1 MPLTDAQKDAVQ
13 RLLLAE
19 VERRAETQP
28 FILVE
33 SILDGTAKQKLK
45 MLVLQERNRLQAVI
59 DEADTKLSASK
70 ARISA
75 VITELNAAN
84 TEIV

>member
-1 MPLTDAQKDAVQ
+1 MPLTDAQKDTAQ

-28 FILVE
+28 YILVE
-33 SILDGTAKQKLK
+33 SIVDGTIKQKLK
-45 MLVLQERNRLQAVI
+45 MLVLQERARLQAIV
-59 DEADTKLSASK
+59 DEADAKLAASK
-70 ARISA
+70 TKIG
-75 VITELNAAN
+75 AAIADLTATN

>member
-1 MPLTDAQKDAVQ
+1 MPLTDSQKDAVQ

-19 VERRAETQP
+19 VERRAGTQP

-45 MLVLQERNRLQAVI
+45 MLVLQERNRLQSVV
-59 DEADTKLSASK
+59 DEADAKLVASK
-70 ARISA
+70 ARINV
-75 VITELNAAN
+75 VIEDLNAAN

>member
-45 MLVLQERNRLQAVI
+45 MLVLQERNRLQAII

-70 ARISA
+70 VRIGA
-75 VITELNAAN
+75 VITDLNAAN